1 MALTP
6 ESEGWA
12 KALAS
17 QVPMTHPA
25 WNVTRSE
32 ATETDVTGDTVESD
46 IVPAGEGSAQEQSTA
61 EPRAYTTAEKIAEFE
76 RLRAAKPKTDSGL
89 VQERIRRRTRHPQ
102 DATNW

>member
-1 MALTP
+1 
-6 ESEGWA
+6 
-12 KALAS
+12 
-17 QVPMTHPA
+17 MTHPA

-32 ATETDVTGDTVESD
+32 ATETDVAGDA
-46 IVPAGEGSAQEQSTA
+46 IVGDEVSAGEGSAREQSTV
-61 EPRAYTTAEKIAEFE
+61 EPRVYTTAEKIAEFE